1 MVAIALGFLGFVVG
15 VIINA
20 LADSLPVD
28 RKIRLP
34 VCHTCGALRPWYAWS
49 GILGLLRGGSTCA
62 YCGSRRGL
70 RAAAVEI
77 AAIVGSVW
85 IYATQPSPER
95 IASSMLVSAIF
106 FLIAVIDLEHR
117 LILHVVSL
125 PAAIVIGLLGIVSP
139 TAGPLRTLAGGAV
152 GFVAVFGLFLLGEA
166 FARGISRLRGQAL
179 DEVAFGFGDVN
190 LAGLIGLAVGWPGVV
205 ASLLVGML
213 AAGFFSLVYLLVMLT
228 RKRYTAFVPIPYGP
242 FLILGALL
250 VYF

>member
-1 MVAIALGFLGFVVG
+1 MIAVALALLGLLIG
-15 VIINA
+15 VMINA

-28 RKIRLP
+28 RRIRLP
-34 VCHTCGALRPWYAWS
+34 VCHSCSAPRPWHAWS
-49 GILGLLRGGSTCA
+49 GILGSLTGGDTCS
-62 YCGSRRGL
+62 YCGRRRGL

-77 AAIVGSVW
+77 TAIVGSVW

-95 IASSMLVSAIF
+95 IASSLLVSAIF

-125 PAAIVIGLLGIVSP
+125 PAAVVIGLLGIVSP
-139 TAGPLRTLAGGAV
+139 TPGPLRTLAGGAV
-152 GFVAVFGLFLLGEA
+152 GFVAVFGLFLLGDA
-166 FARGISRLRGQAL
+166 FARAIGRLRGQPL

-205 ASLLVGML
+205 ASLLAGML
-213 AAGFFSLVYLLVMLT
+213 AAGVFSLVYLLVMLA

-242 FLILGALL
+242 FLILGAFL